1 MRHVSLLIALVLGGA
16 TAFPAAGQRIHGSGS
31 TFVYPVLAKWSE
43 AYQRIGG
50 VHVEDQPVGSSSG
63 LTEIRAGVVDFGI
76 SDAPLIPD
84 QLLRDGLAQFPVVI
98 GAILPVVNLD
108 GITAGQL
115 RFTGQLLAD
124 IYLGKAKNWSDPAIA
139 AVNPG
144 IRFPERPIL
153 VIHRSDGSSTT
164 FNLTDYLSKVS
175 EEWKVRVGSQ
185 HTGRLAGRGRRE
197 RQRRRRGKRRSRE
210 GGIGYVEYGYAQRKK
225 LAYGLVEN
233 GAGNFVPPEMSSF
246 QAAIADLDWAKAREF
261 YVSLTDASS
270 AEAYPIMAASF
281 VLVRKYPKDTEH
293 SRDILNFFRWGL
305 ENGQDLA
312 ASLDY
317 LPLPPPLVRQV
328 EGYWDAGFDRAA
340 KGPAI
345 TVKFHRLQANLRNS
359 SVRQGEHPEAPVS
372 ASVCEVLQANET
384 KNRGHFPGLT

>member
-1 MRHVSLLIALVLGGA
+1 MRCVSLLIALVLGCA

-43 AYQRIGG
+43 AYQRTRG
-50 VHVEDQPVGSSSG
+50 VHVEYQPIGSSGG
-63 LTEIRAGVVDFGI
+63 LTEIRAEVVDFGI
-76 SDAPLIPD
+76 SDAPLTPD

-98 GAILPVVNLD
+98 GAIVPVVNLD

-124 IYLGKAKNWSDPAIA
+124 IYLGKVKNWSDPAIA

-144 IRFPERPIL
+144 IRLPERPIL
-153 VIHRSDGSSTT
+153 VIHRSDGSGTT
-164 FNLTDYLSKVS
+164 FNWTDYLSKVS
-175 EEWKVRVGSQ
+175 EEWKVRVGASTLVAWP
-185 HTGRLAGRGRRE
+185 TGAGGRGN
-197 RQRRRRGKRRSRE
+197 
-210 GGIGYVEYGYAQRKK
+210 GGVAENVARVKGAIGYVEYGYAQRKK
-225 LAYGLVEN
+225 LAYGLVQN
-233 GAGNFVPPEMSSF
+233 RAGNFVPPEMSSF

-261 YVSLTDASS
+261 DISLTDAAS
-270 AEAYPIMAASF
+270 ADAYPIMAASF
-281 VLVRKYPKDTEH
+281 VLVRKYPKDSEH
-293 SRDILNFFRWGL
+293 SSDVLTFFRWAL

-328 EGYWDAGFDRAA
+328 EAYWSAEFERAA

-345 TVKFHRLQANLRNS
+345 IGKGSPT
-359 SVRQGEHPEAPVS
+359 
-372 ASVCEVLQANET
+372 
-384 KNRGHFPGLT
+384 PG